1 MDQRILESKKKRRK
15 ELAALSF
22 TEKIKILEKLR
33 DRDCVL
39 AAAGLRGKHEP
50 GANDKAAKDNE

>member
-1 MDQRILESKKKRRK
+1 MRGKQTMRKR
-15 ELAALSF
+15 LAALSF

-33 DRDCVL
+33 DRDRAI
-39 AAAGLRGKHEP
+39 AAAGLRGKAER